1 MSAFYFLFPAF
12 SEALPSAK
20 QALASIDNMR
30 WFDDVA
36 QLPSHTGASFCV
48 LVMWWESEKS
58 EQWQA
63 WCKAQRQAFQGT
75 LPILVLMP
83 SGEWPAADQLLAFQ
97 PCDVCLTQATSEEI
111 QLRAHLLAQNHFAPD
126 VTRIFMG
133 LFRKHPA
140 VMFMLDAYTGEI
152 VDANLSAQRFY
163 GYELH
168 AFLTMTVFDL
178 NLAERNFVGKQMEK
192 VREGVLNRFF
202 FQHRL
207 KSGEIR
213 FVEINTTY
221 MVLAERELLFTVVQD
236 HTSREQAEQALQAT
250 EARYRQM
257 VETAE
262 EGIITLNAVD
272 EITFVN
278 QKMLTL
284 LGAEHY
290 YEVLGR
296 PLQALLNAHEV
307 QRYAQQ
313 KQRLQQGIKE
323 TLDLQLNTLSGQSI
337 WVSVSM
343 SLLFAPDGSI
353 ESVMGFVTNINAR
366 KAWEKDMERALHERS
381 VLLQE
386 VNHRV
391 KNNFQLMLSMLRL
404 QQRRI
409 PKAAAEYA
417 MLDAAAARLYTMAL
431 VHEQIYEKQ
440 GLTSLHFQQFVRLLV
455 REVSAH
461 ERHVSPVFD
470 FCLDDVVLSLD
481 EAIVCSLI
489 LNEWLK
495 NTYQYAFTEDFID
508 PRVHISF
515 QVKPASDGSSQ
526 ILLCLKNNGQGFDPE
541 APRAAGSLGL
551 ILAKHWARQ
560 LSGETAVVSD
570 RTGTTCSFSFT
581 LVNAHFQKPDT
592 SRGGVL
598 RHD

>member
-12 SEALPSAK
+12 SEALPLAK
-20 QALASIDNMR
+20 QALASIAQMR
-30 WFDDVA
+30 WFDDVS
-36 QLPSHTGASFCV
+36 QLPSHTGASSCV
-48 LVMWWESEKS
+48 LVMWWEPEHST
-58 EQWQA
+58 QWQQ

-75 LPILVLMP
+75 LPILVLIP
-83 SGEWPAADQLLAFQ
+83 SAEWPAADQLLAFQ
-97 PCDVCLTQATSEEI
+97 PCDVCLTRALPEEI
-111 QLRAHLLAQNHFAPD
+111 QLRARLLAQNHFAPD

-140 VMFMLDAYTGEI
+140 VMFMLDAYTGDI

-163 GYELH
+163 GYELDE
-168 AFLTMTVFDL
+168 FSTMTVFDL
-178 NLAERNFVGKQMEK
+178 NLAERNFVDKQMEN

-236 HTSREQAEQALQAT
+236 HTSREQAEQALHAT

-284 LGAEHY
+284 LEASHY
-290 YEVLGR
+290 HQVLGR
-296 PLQALLNAHEV
+296 ALPELLSRDEV
-307 QRYAQQ
+307 QRYTQQ

-323 TLDLQLNTLSGQSI
+323 TLDLQLNTLSGQLI

-343 SLLFAPDGSI
+343 SLLCAPDGSI

-366 KAWEKDMERALHERS
+366 KAWEKDMKQALHERS

-409 PKAAAEYA
+409 PKAASEHA

-440 GLTSLHFQQFVRLLV
+440 GLTSLNFQQFVRLLV
-455 REVSAH
+455 REVSAY

-495 NTYQYAFTEDFID
+495 NTYQYAFGASTD
-508 PRVHISF
+508 PRVHIAF
-515 QVKPASDGSSQ
+515 QATPASENTQ
-526 ILLCLKNNGQGFDPE
+526 RVRLTLKDNGQGFDVD
-541 APRAAGSLGL
+541 APRAPGALGL
-551 ILAKHWARQ
+551 VLANHWSRQ
-560 LSGETAVVSD
+560 LSGDITVASD
-570 RTGTTCSFSFT
+570 ARGTTCTFSFSSI
-581 LVNAHFQKPDT
+581 NGHFQTPRIAREEEHHRD
-592 SRGGVL
+592 
-598 RHD
+598 

>member
-12 SEALPSAK
+12 SEALSSAK
-20 QALASIDNMR
+20 QALASIEHMR
-30 WFDDVA
+30 WFDDVS
-36 QLPSHTGASFCV
+36 QLPSHTGASSCV
-48 LVMWWESEKS
+48 LVMWWEPEKS
-58 EQWQA
+58 EQWQQ
-63 WCKAQRQAFQGT
+63 WCEAQRQAFQGT

-83 SGEWPAADQLLAFQ
+83 SGEWPAADQLLGFQ
-97 PCDVCLTQATSEEI
+97 PCDVCLHQASPEEV
-111 QLRAHLLAQNHFAPD
+111 QLRARLLAQNHFAPD

-168 AFLTMTVFDL
+168 EFLTMTVFDL

-207 KSGEIR
+207 KDGDIR

-221 MVLAERELLFTVVQD
+221 MVLAERELMFTVVQD

-284 LGAEHY
+284 LEAGHY

-296 PLQALLNAHEV
+296 PLQSLLSPHEV
-307 QRYAQQ
+307 QRYTQQ

-409 PKAAAEYA
+409 PKAAAEHA

-461 ERHVSPVFD
+461 ERHVTPAFD
-470 FCLDDVVLSLD
+470 FSLDDVVLSLD

-495 NTYQYAFTEDFID
+495 NTYQYAFGEEPTD
-508 PRVHISF
+508 PRVQISF
-515 QVKPASDGSSQ
+515 QMKPTPDGFSQ
-526 ILLCLKNNGQGFDPE
+526 IVLTLKDNGQGFDPE
-541 APRAAGSLGL
+541 APRASGSLGL
-551 ILAKHWARQ
+551 VLANHWARQ
-560 LSGETAVVSD
+560 LSGETTVCSD
-570 RTGTTCSFSFT
+570 HTGTTCSFVFI
-581 LVNAHFQKPDT
+581 LHHVHFQKSDT
-592 SRGGVL
+592 ARGEVL
-598 RHD
+598 RRD